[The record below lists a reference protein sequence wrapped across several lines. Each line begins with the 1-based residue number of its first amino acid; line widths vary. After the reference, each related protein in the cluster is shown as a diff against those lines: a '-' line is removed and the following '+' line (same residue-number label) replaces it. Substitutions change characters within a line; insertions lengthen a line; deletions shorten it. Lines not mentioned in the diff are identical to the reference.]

1 LFIIKKLIKYLLS
14 YTSYELRNKTYKVK
28 FEDYHYQRFNFDKYY
43 NICKKYSINVSYERF
58 LSLYQALQYISKNK
72 IKGDIVECG
81 VFKGGSAMF
90 ICFFLKF
97 FLVNNKKIWL
107 YDTYEGMSAPSK
119 VDIDLNNKKAK
130 DFLKEKK
137 IENLNNVW
145 AYSPL
150 SYVKK
155 NIKITNFDQKKCL
168 FIKGKVENTLKMNKP
183 KSISLLRL
191 DTDFY
196 KSTKAEL
203 DNLYNL
209 IIPGGIIIVDD
220 YGHWKGCKLAVD
232 QFFKNK
238 KNILFLNVDY
248 TGIIG
253 IKLK

>member
-1 LFIIKKLIKYLLS
+1 MFIIKKLIKYLLS

-97 FLVNNKKIWL
+97 FSVNNKKIWL

-130 DFLKEKK
+130 DF
-137 IENLNNVW
+137 NL
-145 AYSPL
+145 PK
-150 SYVKK
+150 VK
-155 NIKITNFDQKKCL
+155 
-168 FIKGKVENTLKMNKP
+168 
-183 KSISLLRL
+183 L
-191 DTDFY
+191 D
-196 KSTKAEL
+196 
-203 DNLYNL
+203 
-209 IIPGGIIIVDD
+209 
-220 YGHWKGCKLAVD
+220 
-232 QFFKNK
+232 
-238 KNILFLNVDY
+238 
-248 TGIIG
+248 
-253 IKLK
+253 